1 MMKRNNYTYH
11 PLKDEDLN
19 IATTTTSHNVTNN
32 TLIWLDEEAL
42 NPTSLD
48 NIMITNM
55 FNSIADINYKLYN
68 NLETFLAEIGSMPKI
83 TKLIVI
89 TSGSFAENLLP
100 ELSVSL
106 LRELSSI
113 LIFCKDSTNC
123 QYLLTECRKI
133 MDICTDEQ
141 SLKESIENELHP
153 STDFLLMDRNLQ
165 PIFSLKNNNQDFNL
179 YKQYIEILKHYPWS
193 SNNREKMLDECIKRY
208 RKDNAQRRKIEEF
221 RNSYTSA
228 TAINWY
234 TRDSFLY
241 RLVNKALRFLDME
254 QINVF
259 RPYIKDLCKQLEHL
273 HKQNQSDTPLTV
285 FRGYG
290 NMPMDQFENIK
301 ENIGNLIS
309 FNGFLSTTSDYNV
322 ALIFS
327 GSESAEDKSVIY
339 EIRTNYN
346 SNNVVFADITQLSD
360 MEDEK
365 EFLFS
370 LCSIFRIDGIT
381 NDEEN
386 QLSKIIMSAG
396 DEDAID
402 ILEQINIEI
411 IQVEKK
417 HFLHNIN
424 QYCRK
429 RYIITAFAIIFFI
442 LILTL
447 GVIFGINIK
456 LKDKTSSLDNCVG
469 LDCTTFSTTTER
481 HSTLK
486 TETSASE
493 YCFPV
498 GWKTVGDKIVS
509 RGYYKSVTVDD
520 DFNVYVISAGL
531 HSLEKWSSS
540 NKLIQRYFNG
550 NFGDTALFYH
560 SLSQSLYF
568 CYTWEEN
575 SGIDRLDSNHSKP
588 VNVLNNTMSGI
599 GQYRIESKCDGLYV
613 NSGGDIFV
621 LFRSRSHVIKWTV
634 NNPTGILVADG
645 YGSDPTAGGTRSIN
659 ALAINEIDNTIY
671 LMDQVGPRIL
681 KFTNSSTIG
690 TVIFDAT
697 TTCSKGSQ
705 CKNRHLEH
713 ILIFHFKGYNPQ
725 PRFFDLEQTMPGKNL
740 YIGFHQTDPKLAML
754 IAQSR
759 EGTGR

>member
-1 MMKRNNYTYH
+1 MKKNNYSYY

-19 IATTTTSHNVTNN
+19 TTTTTTASHNVTNN

-42 NPTSLD
+42 NLTSHD
-48 NIMITNM
+48 TNVTIAM
-55 FNSIADINYKLYN
+55 FESIADINYKLYN
-68 NLETFLAEIGSMPKI
+68 NLEIFLEEIGSMSNI
-83 TKLIVI
+83 TKLIVV
-89 TSGSFAENLLP
+89 TSGSFAKKMLP
-100 ELSVSL
+100 KLSLSL
-106 LRELSSI
+106 LREISSI

-208 RKDNAQRRKIEEF
+208 RKDNAHRRKIEEF

-241 RLVNKALRFLDME
+241 RLVNKALRSLDME

-285 FRGYG
+285 FRGHG
-290 NMPMDQFENIK
+290 NMRMDQFENIK
-301 ENIGNLIS
+301 ENIGNLMS

-327 GSESAEDKSVIY
+327 GSESAEYESVIY

-360 MEDEK
+360 IEDEK

-370 LCSIFRIDGIT
+370 LCSIFRIDDII

-386 QLSKIIMSAG
+386 QLSKIIMSAV

-411 IQVEKK
+411 IQEEKK

-429 RYIITAFAIIFFI
+429 RYIITAFAIIFFT

-456 LKDKTSSLDNCVG
+456 LKNKTSSLDNCVG
-469 LDCTTFSTTTER
+469 LDCTTFSTTTG
-481 HSTLK
+481 T
-486 TETSASE
+486 
-493 YCFPV
+493 
-498 GWKTVGDKIVS
+498 
-509 RGYYKSVTVDD
+509 
-520 DFNVYVISAGL
+520 
-531 HSLEKWSSS
+531 
-540 NKLIQRYFNG
+540 IQ
-550 NFGDTALFYH
+550 
-560 SLSQSLYF
+560 SLSSIF
-568 CYTWEEN
+568 EN
-575 SGIDRLDSNHSKP
+575 I
-588 VNVLNNTMSGI
+588 TM
-599 GQYRIESKCDGLYV
+599 
-613 NSGGDIFV
+613 
-621 LFRSRSHVIKWTV
+621 LF
-634 NNPTGILVADG
+634 
-645 YGSDPTAGGTRSIN
+645 
-659 ALAINEIDNTIY
+659 
-671 LMDQVGPRIL
+671 
-681 KFTNSSTIG
+681 
-690 TVIFDAT
+690 
-697 TTCSKGSQ
+697 
-705 CKNRHLEH
+705 
-713 ILIFHFKGYNPQ
+713 
-725 PRFFDLEQTMPGKNL
+725 
-740 YIGFHQTDPKLAML
+740 
-754 IAQSR
+754 
-759 EGTGR
+759 

>member
-1 MMKRNNYTYH
+1 
-11 PLKDEDLN
+11 
-19 IATTTTSHNVTNN
+19 
-32 TLIWLDEEAL
+32 
-42 NPTSLD
+42 
-48 NIMITNM
+48 
-55 FNSIADINYKLYN
+55 
-68 NLETFLAEIGSMPKI
+68 
-83 TKLIVI
+83 
-89 TSGSFAENLLP
+89 
-100 ELSVSL
+100 
-106 LRELSSI
+106 
-113 LIFCKDSTNC
+113 
-123 QYLLTECRKI
+123 
-133 MDICTDEQ
+133 
-141 SLKESIENELHP
+141 
-153 STDFLLMDRNLQ
+153 
-165 PIFSLKNNNQDFNL
+165 
-179 YKQYIEILKHYPWS
+179 
-193 SNNREKMLDECIKRY
+193 
-208 RKDNAQRRKIEEF
+208 
-221 RNSYTSA
+221 
-228 TAINWY
+228 
-234 TRDSFLY
+234 
-241 RLVNKALRFLDME
+241 ME

-486 TETSASE
+486 TETSASKRTEPSILTTSSKPIIPSISTTTNTNNLIDSTPTRTNGSETTSSE

-671 LMDQVGPRIL
+671 LMDQ
-681 KFTNSSTIG
+681 
-690 TVIFDAT
+690 
-697 TTCSKGSQ
+697 
-705 CKNRHLEH
+705 
-713 ILIFHFKGYNPQ
+713 
-725 PRFFDLEQTMPGKNL
+725 
-740 YIGFHQTDPKLAML
+740 
-754 IAQSR
+754 
-759 EGTGR
+759 